1 MLHRCRD
8 FFPRRET
15 AWLASAVR
23 SPGPALKLGMACAR
37 VNATNGGWFCAISIC
52 SARGGLF
59 FTAALDRGRYPHR
72 LAIFRHSA
80 PRNVDARLAQTIHD
94 GIVGQDIARVF
105 GINQLL
111 DAMTHR
117 LGGVCLAAIRGVDR

>member
-8 FFPRRET
+8 SFPRRET
-15 AWLASAVR
+15 AWLASAGR
-23 SPGPALKLGMACAR
+23 SPGPVLKLGMACAR

-59 FTAALDRGRYPHR
+59 FAAALDRGRDPHR

-94 GIVGQDIARVF
+94 GVVGQDILRALRVD
-105 GINQLL
+105 QLL
-111 DAMTHR
+111 DTVPYRFRRMR
-117 LGGVCLAAIRGVDR
+117 LAAVGGVD